1 MPSLSLSLFIVRI
14 FVRESA
20 MNGPPYDCI
29 VVGAGPAGLSASL
42 FLTQTGLIWVDE
54 EWQTSVPRVYAAGAI
69 TPHNLPWLPPRKGQW
84 LSFTFTNH
92 SCLSSLTNH
101 RDVGLTV
108 LHCQALARLLLLLGT
123 SGTLG
128 RKIVQIEVPVQPDRR
143 IMKGKRTC

>member
-20 MNGPPYDCI
+20 INGPPYDCI

-42 FLTQTGLIWVDE
+42 FLD
-54 EWQTSVPRVYAAGAI
+54 S
-69 TPHNLPWLPPRKGQW
+69 K
-84 LSFTFTNH
+84 H

-123 SGTLG
+123 SGTRG
-128 RKIVQIEVPVQPDRR
+128 RKIVQINVPVQPDRR